1 MPDREIQTRS
11 RTVQSGHPPTPPVPT
26 KPRAS
31 GRRKPKPPLEPSND
45 ADVQAPAPKQ
55 SKKKKTPAHK
65 NNHDGEVPAP
75 ERKRKKKSPNDD
87 GVDVPA
93 PEKNQSKQKPP
104 AQNADVELHPVCPD
118 SPPRPAAA
126 TTSAPSS
133 RVASETTLSE
143 NQEAPSTA
151 ARTAPATDANRPAV
165 VPRSG
170 TDRAA
175 IRQRITE
182 LEQQKAKKND
192 SSTPGV
198 ATSSVEAGASRPQPR
213 ARYQGAPAHH
223 AFGLDSNTKSLPS
236 GAAPRYAAD
245 SRSRTTTESLPS
257 GATPRY
263 AAGSRSRTTTE
274 SLPSG
279 AALRYAADFRSRTT
293 TESLPSDAA
302 LRYAAE
308 TDAETTDAPAA
319 SAEPFDDI
327 DKVYYQDD
335 LDETSLSKQVKTEP
349 IMSWDSDWLGRENI
363 TNVDSDV
370 DEPLEPQYHHAPVD
384 EGSSRGRRPT
394 RAAAPRRRGTPS
406 RSVDSRGDGSSD
418 PYEDLEDQMDE
429 VDDDEGEGDSSPS
442 KPTRKTT
449 EKRASTKAAQ
459 DKVNAKAK
467 GQGKGAAKA
476 KQKGKGKGK
485 GKGKQ
490 KEDDQA
496 NGEDSSSESEDE
508 EDDGTKPH
516 KRGPIPSNVKD
527 TAVAIQE
534 KYYADIEALAAS
546 CGKPAKSLFE
556 MLGSTIKKP
565 RKWTSWNVWQSRNA
579 EMNPYDGSIPLT
591 EYTEQSRA
599 AYEKAM
605 NFDATFTREMSKN
618 SEAVFKRLPY
628 LKEWREKLEKQAVA
642 QLREK
647 GKLRGKIQKE
657 MQPVLHVA
665 EYLLQTYG
673 VWLSGYV
680 VDPNNEASH
689 SFGVGKT
696 YEIYK
701 EQENIE
707 QRVVELGHI
716 LGNIELKRR
725 GRVAHALP
733 AAADTDED
741 ERHGRDSHRHLL
753 SAVLSRQLYD
763 RCREVNPKLVPSD
776 PAKFRMPWKAPFCDL
791 AWAAKCRLINFP
803 TALWEARQVI
813 GDQFEIK
820 KVKAKT
826 FKDFMPDFIQANRPQ
841 EQDDDDYVDPSQV
854 MVIVPWDAYELQL
867 PLGSQREVPLVVLDD
882 GKTALRSVKHSGAYD
897 KAVEQERKKRAKAS
911 KPQPKSKAKS
921 TSAKH
926 QSAQYSDDEAQY
938 DEHQPQY
945 ENDDDQQHYDG
956 DQPQYENDDDQQHY
970 DGDQQVY
977 DGDHPQYEDD
987 EQPPYDNAYD
997 WDHTTNEARGH
1008 YERDGHPERRRP
1020 IPNNERHER
1029 SKHHGGYDQGY
1040 EHHSRQRAT
1049 DVRRANHVSP
1059 RAGPSN
1065 HHEQHYHGRRRS
1077 PPPRSPPPSPPPPR
1091 ARALA
1096 PATRP
1101 RGATALPPPRTDVR
1115 PTHASSS
1122 KGVDRNSGAQGR
1134 DGQSDSWPP
1143 RSAHVPQ
1150 VQSALPHI
1158 DFTAR
1163 NGEGKRKRQH
1173 EPAVDDAGE
1182 LKRQKMEETVKKKSQ
1197 PTLLKCRFIV
1207 DKNDIGKSK
1216 IWYANGLTTASHPTK
1231 ADRYTYIH
1239 DGQKAG
1245 AKMPANMTPIIYAD
1259 GERARYQ
1266 SEVELQALY

>member
-1 MPDREIQTRS
+1 MTTSHSSANHTLNARNSRRNRASSSSHQSNSSIALIPDRTLS
-11 RTVQSGHPPTPPVPT
+11 SQS
-26 KPRAS
+26 
-31 GRRKPKPPLEPSND
+31 
-45 ADVQAPAPKQ
+45 
-55 SKKKKTPAHK
+55 
-65 NNHDGEVPAP
+65 HDGGSAM
-75 ERKRKKKSPNDD
+75 S
-87 GVDVPA
+87 
-93 PEKNQSKQKPP
+93 S
-104 AQNADVELHPVCPD
+104 L
-118 SPPRPAAA
+118 
-126 TTSAPSS
+126 TTREP
-133 RVASETTLSE
+133 
-143 NQEAPSTA
+143 
-151 ARTAPATDANRPAV
+151 
-165 VPRSG
+165 
-170 TDRAA
+170 
-175 IRQRITE
+175 
-182 LEQQKAKKND
+182 
-192 SSTPGV
+192 
-198 ATSSVEAGASRPQPR
+198 
-213 ARYQGAPAHH
+213 
-223 AFGLDSNTKSLPS
+223 LPS
-236 GAAPRYAAD
+236 GAAPRCVAD
-245 SRSRTTTESLPS
+245 GDPGWR
-257 GATPRY
+257 A
-263 AAGSRSRTTTE
+263 TTE

-279 AALRYAADFRSRTT
+279 AALRYATDSRTKRT
-293 TESLPSDAA
+293 TKPLPSGTAPH
-302 LRYAAE
+302 YAAAS
-308 TDAETTDAPAA
+308 DAETNDAPAA
-319 SAEPFDDI
+319 SAELFDDI
-327 DKVYYQDD
+327 DEVYYQDD
-335 LDETSLSKQVKTEP
+335 LDETPLSKQVKTEP
-349 IMSWDSDWLGRENI
+349 ITSWNSDWLGEENI

-442 KPTRKTT
+442 KPTT

-459 DKVNAKAK
+459 EKINRKAK
-467 GQGKGAAKA
+467 GQGKAAVKA
-476 KQKGKGKGK
+476 KPKGKGKGK

-496 NGEDSSSESEDE
+496 NGGDSSSESEDE
-508 EDDGTKPH
+508 EDDGTRSKSH

-527 TAVAIQE
+527 TMVAFQE
-534 KYYADIEALAAS
+534 KYFANIEALAAS

-565 RKWTSWNVWQSRNA
+565 RKWTSWNVWQSRYA
-579 EMNPYDGSIPLT
+579 EMNPYNGSIPLT

-605 NFDATFTREMSKN
+605 NFDATFMREMSKN

-689 SFGVGKT
+689 SFG
-696 YEIYK
+696 
-701 EQENIE
+701 
-707 QRVVELGHI
+707 LGHI

-725 GRVAHALP
+725 GHVAHALP

-741 ERHGRDSHRHLL
+741 EQHGSDSHQHLL

-776 PAKFRMPWKAPFCDL
+776 PAKFRMPWKGPFCDL

-803 TALWEARQVI
+803 TALREARQVI
-813 GDQFEIK
+813 RDQFEIK

-826 FKDFMPDFIQANRPQ
+826 FKDFMLDFIQANRPQ

-854 MVIVPWDAYELQL
+854 MAIVPWDAYELQL
-867 PLGSQREVPLVVLDD
+867 PLGSQRKVPLVILDD
-882 GKTALRSVKHSGAYD
+882 GKTALRSVKHSSAYD
-897 KAVEQERKKRAKAS
+897 KAVEQEQKKRVKAS

-945 ENDDDQQHYDG
+945 ENNDDQQHYDG
-956 DQPQYENDDDQQHY
+956 DQPQYENDDDQQ
-970 DGDQQVY
+970 VY
-977 DGDHPQYEDD
+977 DSDHPQYKDD

-997 WDHTTNEARGH
+997 WDHTTNEARRH

-1020 IPNNERHER
+1020 IPNNERHKR
-1029 SKHHGGYDQGY
+1029 SKHHGGYAQGY

-1049 DVRRANHVSP
+1049 NVRRANHVSP

-1077 PPPRSPPPSPPPPR
+1077 PPSRSPPPSPPPPR
-1091 ARALA
+1091 AHALA
-1096 PATRP
+1096 TATRP

-1122 KGVDRNSGAQGR
+1122 KGVDRNCGAQGR
-1134 DGQSDSWPP
+1134 DRQSDSWPP

-1150 VQSALPHI
+1150 AQSALPHI

-1163 NGEGKRKRQH
+1163 NSEGKRKRQH
-1173 EPAVDDAGE
+1173 EPAVDEAGE

-1216 IWYANGLTTASHPTK
+1216 IWYANGLTTASHPMK

-1239 DGQKAG
+1239 EGQKAW